1 MKLLFDEMLKS
12 LASWAR
18 ILGIYSEFYSSK
30 SDSEL
35 LAIARKDGLILV
47 TRDVRLHI
55 RCQTAGVKSILIKS
69 DVIEEQLAQLLKES
83 GATVTFPEK
92 TRCAKCNGELLDAPP
107 DSIKGDAPEA
117 VLKTHARFWR
127 CGSCRSVY
135 WEGGHWKNISR
146 IYEKAKAIMANGSP
160 GAGTHPLI

>member
-12 LASWAR
+12 LSSWAR

-35 LAIARKDGLILV
+35 LAIARKDGLIMV

-92 TRCAKCNGELLDAPP
+92 TRCAKCNGELVDATA
-107 DSIKGDAPEA
+107 DDVKDVPEA
-117 VLKTHARFWR
+117 VIKTHSKFWR
-127 CGSCRSVY
+127 CSSCKRVY
-135 WEGGHWKNISR
+135 WEGGHWKNITR
-146 IYEKAKAIMANGSP
+146 IYEKAKAIMATG
-160 GAGTHPLI
+160 